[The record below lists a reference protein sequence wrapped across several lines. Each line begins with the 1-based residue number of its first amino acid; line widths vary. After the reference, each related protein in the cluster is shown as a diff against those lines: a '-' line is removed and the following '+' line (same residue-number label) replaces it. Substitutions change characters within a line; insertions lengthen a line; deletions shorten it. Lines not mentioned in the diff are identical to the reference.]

1 LKEYLELLYKQIF
14 DNSPVLLHDIK
25 IPTDL
30 RVVVLAPHPD
40 DFDAV
45 AVTMKRLHENGNRID
60 VGVLTSAASG
70 VEDGFDGAF
79 TNAEKAATREC
90 EQRESCRFFGLPD
103 ECLRFLYMTEG
114 DDGHMIDELT
124 NINLMRRYLLDIKP
138 DIVFMP
144 HGNDTNLDHQR
155 TFLFYQRI
163 IEQERL
169 SIMAWLI
176 RDPKTIEMRDDIYT
190 VFDTV
195 EADWKGEMLR
205 CHHSQHQRNLNT
217 RGHGFDDRIL
227 MVNRDI
233 AKRIGSDFPFAE
245 AFEVLL

>member
-1 LKEYLELLYKQIF
+1 MKERLIDLYNHIF
-14 DNSPVLLHDIK
+14 DNSPVFLHDII
-25 IPTDL
+25 IPADL

-60 VGVLTSAASG
+60 VAVLTSAASG
-70 VEDGFDGAF
+70 VEDGFNGAF
-79 TNAEKAATREC
+79 TNVEKAAARER

-114 DDGHMIDELT
+114 DDGHMIDIPE
-124 NINLMRRYLLDIKP
+124 NIEIMRRYLHDTKP

-155 TFLFYQRI
+155 TFSFYQRI
-163 IEQERL
+163 VKLDKL

-190 VFDTV
+190 VFDSA

-205 CHHSQHQRNLNT
+205 CHQSQHQRNLNT

-227 MVNRDI
+227 MVNKEI
-233 AKRIGSDFPFAE
+233 AKRINGEFPFAE
-245 AFEVLL
+245 AFEVML